1 MIFFADF
8 SSDKGAEDVETI
20 KDHVVMG
27 GDGEHEVYG
36 LLVDGRRVGFLK
48 AILALRVAEYNETS
62 FTPDELA
69 KGVVLALEVH
79 FGLNNLASS
88 WDMMAADSFIAVE
101 VLEHA
106 EFFCDGFEP
115 ERPVGVI
122 AASGAQCW
130 IGVGSHHSFCSS
142 GELGLSVG
150 RGWRFMDEAVG
161 YLDEVDERWDF
172 GRGSF
177 VTGTASNSGLDGR

>member
-8 SSDKGAEDVETI
+8 SSDEGAEDVEAI
-20 KDHVVMG
+20 EDHVVMG
-27 GDGEHEVYG
+27 GDGKHEVYG

-62 FTPDELA
+62 FTLDELA
-69 KGVVLALEVH
+69 EGVVLALEVH

-115 ERPVGVI
+115 ERPVGVV
-122 AASGAQCW
+122 ASSGAQRC
-130 IGVGSHHSFCSS
+130 IGVGSYHSFCSAGKLGMSS
-142 GELGLSVG
+142 GWDL
-150 RGWRFMDEAVG
+150 RFLDEAVG
-161 YLDEVDERWDF
+161 DLDEVDERWGF
-172 GRGSF
+172 GRRSF
-177 VTGTASNSGLDGR
+177 VAGAASNSGLDGR